1 MPEKLS
7 FVIPC
12 YHSEHTIA
20 DVLKEIEGWLKSNP
34 NYAYEVIAVN
44 DCSPDHVGDTL
55 AALAASR
62 PWLKVIEL
70 VNGGKHAAMMAGYR
84 YATGDVIVNLDDDG
98 QCPIDQLSLLLNEL
112 KTGADIALARYPKK
126 KQSVF
131 KNMGS
136 KINEWMARI
145 LIKQPKNLQISNLSV
160 LRRVMVKEILRY
172 QNPYPYLNG
181 LFLRSTSHIVN
192 VDMEE
197 RERSAGVGH
206 YTFRKSLSL
215 WLNGFTAFSV
225 KPLRISTLL
234 GWIYFWAVYNCPQA
248 FESSNACGIQ
258 LYNGGASFC
267 GRHDY
272 ADAGSHRGIC
282 GEDLYQHQ
290 QFTAVC
296 HPGNHQLRGGKRVK
310 KYIFLYLTL
319 ALYSAVSIFSK
330 LAGRQDFL
338 SLPFILLYGIVLGI
352 LLLYAFL
359 WQRILKMF
367 PLTTAFS
374 NKAVVIPL
382 GMIWGALFFDETI
395 TVQMILGALVIIG
408 GVLIIGNE
416 AHE

>member
-70 VNGGKHAAMMAGYR
+70 AVNGGKHAAMMAGYR

-234 GWIYFWAVYNCPQA
+234 GAGCALAGFIFGLYTIVHKLLNPAMPAGYSSTMAVLLFVGGMIMLMLGLIGEYVGRIYISINNSPQYVIR
-248 FESSNACGIQ
+248 ETIN
-258 LYNGGASFC
+258 
-267 GRHDY
+267 
-272 ADAGSHRGIC
+272 C
-282 GEDLYQHQ
+282 GE
-290 QFTAVC
+290 
-296 HPGNHQLRGGKRVK
+296 
-310 KYIFLYLTL
+310 
-319 ALYSAVSIFSK
+319 
-330 LAGRQDFL
+330 
-338 SLPFILLYGIVLGI
+338 
-352 LLLYAFL
+352 
-359 WQRILKMF
+359 
-367 PLTTAFS
+367 
-374 NKAVVIPL
+374 
-382 GMIWGALFFDETI
+382 E
-395 TVQMILGALVIIG
+395 
-408 GVLIIGNE
+408 NE
-416 AHE
+416 